1 MDRRA
6 LANDT
11 RSSRDAAGA
20 EPVSA
25 PRGGTRLAVAI
36 LFTTILIDFLGYS
49 ILIPVLPTFA
59 KENLGVDAFGIGLI
73 TSFYALGLVLFL
85 PLWGWI
91 SDRIGRRPVL
101 LVSLLGTAV
110 SFVLLAIAHSL
121 AMALFARFLGGFFG
135 ASIGT
140 AQAAMTDLTDESS
153 RAQGMGVIGAASGIG
168 VVLGTA
174 LGGLL
179 GGIDPL
185 LPFYATAGVAALNF
199 VLAAFALP
207 ESRPPVTREHSW
219 SSFAH
224 AVVPEPLQAVANTR
238 SKKQRFYLFL
248 FLHMFFAFSA
258 IESMFP
264 LFAAARF
271 GWGET
276 HTGLFMAAI
285 ALVLGGSQ
293 GLIVGPLSRR
303 WTEISLTRFGLAM
316 TGASIAG
323 LSLCH
328 SLPALTFCSLGV
340 ALGAGIA
347 FPAFTSL
354 FSKVCGAHEA
364 GAAMSRSQAMIHL
377 GRALGAFCW
386 GWVFS
391 GAGAGPPFFLA
402 GLTLLVA
409 LGVFAGA
416 GRVLLPQS

>member
-11 RSSRDAAGA
+11 RSSGDPAGA
-20 EPVSA
+20 RPMSA
-25 PRGGTRLAVAI
+25 ERGGRRLAVAVI
-36 LFTTILIDFLGYS
+36 FTTILIDFLGYS
-49 ILIPVLPTFA
+49 ILIPVLPSFA
-59 KENLGVDAFGIGLI
+59 EKNLGVGAFGIGLI
-73 TSFYALGLVLFL
+73 TALYALGLVLFL
-85 PLWGWI
+85 PLWGWV
-91 SDRIGRRPVL
+91 SDRIGRRPVI

-110 SFVLLAIAHSL
+110 SFVLLAVSHSL
-121 AMALFARFLGGFFG
+121 GAALFARFLGGFFG
-135 ASIGT
+135 ASVGS

-199 VLAAFALP
+199 LLAAFALP
-207 ESRPPVTREHSW
+207 ESKAPVTREHGW
-219 SSFAH
+219 RGFAH
-224 AVVPEPLQAVANTR
+224 AVVPEPLQAVASTR

-264 LFAAARF
+264 LFAGARF

-276 HTGLFMAAI
+276 QTGLFMATI

-303 WTEISLTRFGLAM
+303 WSETSLTAVGLGL
-316 TGASIAG
+316 TGVSIVG

-328 SLPALTFCSLGV
+328 SVPALTVAALGV

-377 GRALGAFCW
+377 GRALGAFSW
-386 GWVFS
+386 GWVFAS
-391 GAGAGPPFFLA
+391 FGAGPPFFFA
-402 GLTLLVA
+402 GLALLAA
-409 LGVFAGA
+409 LGVFLGA
-416 GRVLLPQS
+416 ARVLLPQP

>member
-1 MDRRA
+1 
-6 LANDT
+6 
-11 RSSRDAAGA
+11 
-20 EPVSA
+20 
-25 PRGGTRLAVAI
+25 
-36 LFTTILIDFLGYS
+36 
-49 ILIPVLPTFA
+49 
-59 KENLGVDAFGIGLI
+59 
-73 TSFYALGLVLFL
+73 
-85 PLWGWI
+85 
-91 SDRIGRRPVL
+91 
-101 LVSLLGTAV
+101 
-110 SFVLLAIAHSL
+110 
-121 AMALFARFLGGFFG
+121 
-135 ASIGT
+135 
-140 AQAAMTDLTDESS
+140 
-153 RAQGMGVIGAASGIG
+153 

-207 ESRPPVTREHSW
+207 ESKPPREHGW
-219 SSFAH
+219 GGFAH
-224 AVVPEPLQAVANTR
+224 AVVPEPLQAVTSAR
-238 SKKQRFYLFL
+238 SKKQLFYLLL
-248 FLHMFFAFSA
+248 FLHLFFAFSA

-276 HTGLFMAAI
+276 QTGLFMAAI
-285 ALVLGGSQ
+285 AIVLGGSQ

-303 WTEISLTRFGLAM
+303 WSEVSLTSVGLGL

-328 SLPALTFCSLGV
+328 SLPALTVCSLGV

-377 GRALGAFCW
+377 GRALGAFSW
-386 GWVFS
+386 GWVFAS
-391 GAGAGPPFFLA
+391 YGAGPPFFLA
-402 GLTLLVA
+402 GLALLAA
-409 LGVFAGA
+409 LGVFLTAA
-416 GRVLLPQS
+416 RVLLPQP